1 MAAAQLDR
9 DILNCIYF
17 RTVNRVTVTPVI
29 LDLKYQIYSGRRCAS
44 VGRIYTQEQE
54 QEWRTIAYGHYNR
67 MFQGQFYVTHKR
79 SDILEG
85 RYFISVYSLRQNC
98 IENHNNGV
106 VFAVSPLF
114 TSEYRDTLAPDQ
126 PYF

>member
-54 QEWRTIAYGHYNR
+54 QEQDGTIWRKGKNVMQVGQLLEEDISRIFQWTAKWR
-67 MFQGQFYVTHKR
+67 MKFSIEKTEVCVF
-79 SDILEG
+79 
-85 RYFISVYSLRQNC
+85 SVKP
-98 IENHNNGV
+98 
-106 VFAVSPLF
+106 A
-114 TSEYRDTLAPDQ
+114 D
-126 PYF
+126 

>member
-54 QEWRTIAYGHYNR
+54 QDSCKFPGNIIAI
-67 MFQGQFYVTHKR
+67 FYKCYLDFCVLVPR
-79 SDILEG
+79 SAI
-85 RYFISVYSLRQNC
+85 R
-98 IENHNNGV
+98 
-106 VFAVSPLF
+106 
-114 TSEYRDTLAPDQ
+114 
-126 PYF
+126 

>member
-29 LDLKYQIYSGRRCAS
+29 SDLKYQIYSGRRCAS

-54 QEWRTIAYGHYNR
+54 QEQDRDRCVVSDSHQTPHFLGGGGGGGSLTVYRLLNIDRRCISANKMVLKKIFNNINIKNMLCIQHYIALNA
-67 MFQGQFYVTHKR
+67 YV
-79 SDILEG
+79 
-85 RYFISVYSLRQNC
+85 
-98 IENHNNGV
+98 
-106 VFAVSPLF
+106 
-114 TSEYRDTLAPDQ
+114 
-126 PYF
+126 

>member
-54 QEWRTIAYGHYNR
+54 EEQEDGRKMDNQTANILRYVK
-67 MFQGQFYVTHKR
+67 FQ
-79 SDILEG
+79 
-85 RYFISVYSLRQNC
+85 
-98 IENHNNGV
+98 
-106 VFAVSPLF
+106 
-114 TSEYRDTLAPDQ
+114 
-126 PYF
+126 

>member
-54 QEWRTIAYGHYNR
+54 QEHGVMLSDSLRNKTVMRQKH
-67 MFQGQFYVTHKR
+67 THKN
-79 SDILEG
+79 G
-85 RYFISVYSLRQNC
+85 YSSKTNKHVCQEVLP
-98 IENHNNGV
+98 
-106 VFAVSPLF
+106 S
-114 TSEYRDTLAPDQ
+114 
-126 PYF
+126 